1 MRHRMRGR
9 HFNRTSSHRAA
20 MRRNLA
26 CNLFLHERIRTTPQK
41 AKDVRS
47 FVEKLITLA
56 RRGDVAS
63 FRRALALLDD
73 KFVVRK
79 LFREIAPRYSERP
92 GGYTRILKL
101 DDSQNRL
108 GDNAAQV
115 IFELVHE
122 TEADREAMEEA
133 GKKRKVRDR
142 LRRFDEEGEDAGEE
156 QPEAEAKAD
165 EPEAEAEDAGGE
177 GAEERPGAESEPV
190 EEAKDAE

>member
-9 HFNRTSSHRAA
+9 HFSRTSSHRRA

-26 CNLFLHERIRTTPQK
+26 CNLFLHERIKTTPEK

-56 RRGDVAS
+56 RTNSVAH

-73 KFVVRK
+73 KYVVRK
-79 LFREIAPRYSERP
+79 LFREIGPRYVNRP

-108 GDNAAQV
+108 GDNAKQV
-115 IFELVHE
+115 IFELVVE
-122 TEADREAMEEA
+122 SEADREAKEQQRRRA
-133 GKKRKVRDR
+133 ARADR
-142 LRRFDEEGEDAGEE
+142 LSRLDEEEEDEE
-156 QPEAEAKAD
+156 TP
-165 EPEAEAEDAGGE
+165 GE
-177 GAEERPGAESEPV
+177 GAAEPEEQAAAPEASAQPEGEEEPPAPDAVQPGAAPE
-190 EEAKDAE
+190 KG